1 MPDVFISYSTN
12 DDQLAQ
18 FVRRHLIDEHLNVFL
33 ASISLKPGKRWTPQ
47 ILSALKSS
55 EWVFFLAS
63 KDAVAS
69 SYVQQELGAALI
81 TGKKIVPIMWN
92 VTPSQLP
99 GWISHFKGLD
109 LRGATLETITE
120 KVSALAKEVKADKVK
135 GQLVAGALF
144 AGILYLLS
152 K

>member
-12 DDQLAQ
+12 DEKLAQ
-18 FVRRHLIDEHLNVFL
+18 FVRRHLIDEQLDVFL

-63 KDAVAS
+63 KDAIES
-69 SYVQQELGAALI
+69 NYVQQELGAALI
-81 TGKKIVPIMWN
+81 TEKKIVPIMWN
-92 VTPSQLP
+92 VAPGQLP
-99 GWISHFKGLD
+99 GWISHYQGLN
-109 LRGATLETITE
+109 LNEATLETITA
-120 KVSALAKEVKADKVK
+120 KIAALAKEVKADKVK

-144 AGILYLLS
+144 AGLLYLLS